1 MNMTQNEIETA
12 YDTKMTQEQLYQYY
26 KPDNVPRS
34 PTTSEVIAI
43 IESGIERPI
52 DYIFT
57 HYYNQGGENWDEW
70 VQNDEEY
77 DEL

>member
-1 MNMTQNEIETA
+1 MLQNEIENI
-12 YDTKMTQEQLYQYY
+12 YDTKMTQQELYEYY
-26 KPDNVPRS
+26 TPENVPRS
-34 PTTSEVIAI
+34 PTSSEVNAI
-43 IESGIERPI
+43 MCSGIERPI

-70 VQNDEEY
+70 EEIDEEY